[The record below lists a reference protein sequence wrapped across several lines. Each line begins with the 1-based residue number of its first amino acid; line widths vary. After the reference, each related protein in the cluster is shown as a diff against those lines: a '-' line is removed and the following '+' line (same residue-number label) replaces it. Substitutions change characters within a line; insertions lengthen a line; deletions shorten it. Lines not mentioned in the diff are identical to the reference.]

1 MKLKT
6 LILALLLNINSFA
19 SEQFFINANEAY
31 SNSDYT
37 TAITLYDNIISSG
50 FESHELYFNLGNCY
64 YQNKDWANAIWH
76 YEKSLQ
82 LDKNEKTLENIEL
95 AKLKIIDRIEE
106 LPQLFYKRWWEKF
119 ISIFNTA
126 VWQYLA
132 IVCIWLVF
140 IIKLLSQFISIKAE
154 HFLRFLY
161 PLVVILLIVTY
172 ASYQENYSKT
182 QAIIFSSSVVVNSAP
197 TDSSINRFSLHSGS
211 KVEIT
216 DQIGS
221 WINIKLANGNSGWI
235 KKSDCKIL
243 H

>member
-6 LILALLLNINSFA
+6 LILALLLSINSFA
-19 SEQFFINANEAY
+19 SEQLFIKANEAY

-37 TAITLYDNIISSG
+37 TAVNLYDSIISSG
-50 FESHELYFNLGNCY
+50 FESYELYFNLGNCY

-82 LDKNEKTLENIEL
+82 LDKNEKTLENIQL

-106 LPQLFYKRWWEKF
+106 LPQLFYKRWWDKF

-140 IIKLLSQFISIKAE
+140 IIKLLSQFTSIKKGNPSN
-154 HFLRFLY
+154 FLY
-161 PLVVILLIVTY
+161 PLAIVLLFATY
-172 ASYQENYSKT
+172 ESYQENYSKT
-182 QAIIFSSSVVVNSAP
+182 EAIIFSSSVVVNSAP
-197 TDSSINRFSLHSGS
+197 TDISTNQFSLHSGT

-216 DQIGS
+216 DQIGN
-221 WINIKLANGNSGWI
+221 WINIKLTNGNSGWI